1 MKKLLIALTLST
13 LMLAGCGVFSS
24 NHAWKEAK
32 QENPLQIPPG
42 MDRPSTTAALSIPP
56 PSEPA
61 SPSAPAAPKAAANA
75 MQMHLSD
82 DVDTAYK
89 RVGLVLQQGGLG
101 TVTAQ
106 DAAQHTY
113 QLSVNTRQALGT
125 SQSFLQKHFS
135 NMQQQQG
142 TTSSSSGNTLGSEQ
156 GGTAS
161 VTLKVAPAQGG
172 GSTVSA
178 SGDPQQAMRVISVLS
193 GRLGS

>member
-13 LMLAGCGVFSS
+13 LMLAGCGVFTS

-32 QENPLQIPPG
+32 QENPLQIPPN
-42 MDRPSTTAALSIPP
+42 MDRPSTTAALTIPP

-61 SPSAPAAPKAAANA
+61 SQSAPAAPKVASNA
-75 MQMHLSD
+75 TQMHLSD
-82 DVDTAYK
+82 DVDTTYK

-113 QLSVNTRQALGT
+113 QLSVNTKQSLAT

-135 NMQQQQG
+135 NMQKQD
-142 TTSSSSGNTLGSEQ
+142 SSASNSNALGAEQ
-156 GGTAS
+156 GSTVS
-161 VTLKVAPAQGG
+161 VTLKVMPAQGG
-172 GSTVSA
+172 GSTISA
-178 SGDPQQAMRVISVLS
+178 SGDPQQATHVISVLS

>member
-1 MKKLLIALTLST
+1 MKKPLIALTLST
-13 LMLAGCGVFSS
+13 LMLAGCGVFTS

-32 QENPLQIPPG
+32 QENPLQIPPD

-56 PSEPA
+56 PTEPA
-61 SPSAPAAPKAAANA
+61 SPSTPTAPKVAANA
-75 MQMHLSD
+75 TQMHLSD

-101 TVTAQ
+101 TVTTQ

-113 QLSVNTRQALGT
+113 QLSVNTKQSLGT

-135 NMQQQQG
+135 NLQQQD
-142 TTSSSSGNTLGSEQ
+142 SSASNGNALGAEQ
-156 GGTAS
+156 GSTTS
-161 VTLKVAPAQGG
+161 VTLKVTPAQGG

-178 SGDPQQAMRVISVLS
+178 SGDPQQAMHVISVLS